1 MGSREMKVIYQRQD
15 LLLQVAR
22 QPLVIVI
29 CYVKLDPYY
38 EELAVNFPKVKF
50 LKCSYQHCRNVLNN
64 ENLGRYPEFVFFVH
78 GNEQRHL
85 QKSLIDVPAH
95 ISVSEF
101 ISNMIKENYRGSPP
115 PATKTTAPPQPVPN
129 NFNVVPVAK
138 SVQQRNG
145 GTRQIYMTFGQQQRT
160 TTYDRPANQPKR
172 RGG

>member
-38 EELAVNFPKVKF
+38 EELAVNFPKIKF
-50 LKCSYQHCRNVLNN
+50 LKVLNN
-64 ENLGRYPEFVFFVH
+64 ENLGRYPEFAFFVH

-85 QKSLIDVPAH
+85 QKSLVDVPAH

-101 ISNMIKENYRGSPP
+101 ISNMIKENYTESP
-115 PATKTTAPPQPVPN
+115 AAAAWATAPPQPVP
-129 NFNVVPVAK
+129 
-138 SVQQRNG
+138 
-145 GTRQIYMTFGQQQRT
+145 GTV
-160 TTYDRPANQPKR
+160 
-172 RGG
+172 